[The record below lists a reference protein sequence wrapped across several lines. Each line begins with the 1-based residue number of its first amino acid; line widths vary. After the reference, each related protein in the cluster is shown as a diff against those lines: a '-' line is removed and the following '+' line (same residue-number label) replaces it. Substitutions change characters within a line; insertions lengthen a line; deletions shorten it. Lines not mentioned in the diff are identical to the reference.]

1 MRCVVHLRRSFSVGG
16 QHYVLRVYPQFQWE
30 ERRSESFVS
39 SEALVERLALLGV
52 PRMDPKKSFPRVGG
66 TLDAVWTNVEIPD
79 ETLEGFGKSGTWS
92 PGGAKTI
99 AA

>member
-16 QHYVLRVYPQFQWE
+16 QHYVLRVYPQFRWE

-39 SEALVERLALLGV
+39 SEALVERLAVLGV
-52 PRMDPKKSFPRVGG
+52 PRMDPQKCFPRVGG
-66 TLDAVWTNVEIPD
+66 TLDAVWTSVEIPA
-79 ETLEGFGKSGTWS
+79 ETLEGFGGSGCRS
-92 PGGAKTI
+92 PGGLTPI